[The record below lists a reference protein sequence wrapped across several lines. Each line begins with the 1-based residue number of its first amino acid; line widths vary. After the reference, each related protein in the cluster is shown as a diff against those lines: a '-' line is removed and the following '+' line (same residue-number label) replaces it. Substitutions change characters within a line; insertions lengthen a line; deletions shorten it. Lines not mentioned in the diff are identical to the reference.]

1 MTSQSPQQPL
11 VVHGTWSALRR
22 HVLPLLLRQRW
33 LLLAGL
39 ATLILVDWAQLW
51 APRLSG
57 QAINALQEGASLAGP
72 VWSLVAVG
80 VAVAALRWLWRVC
93 FVGASRRVR
102 RDLRARLYDRVL
114 GLDGLARSRYSSGDL
129 ITRATTDVEAVGMAC
144 GFGILAAADAL
155 VMILLVAHRVPAVG
169 GLQAAWA
176 LIPLPFMALWVL
188 WAGRQVHHRFQA
200 VQEGNSALSE
210 EARELLAASRYVKG
224 SGRAAELCQGFVQA
238 NAAQRAAALDLAR
251 INSWFDPVIMSLA
264 AIAQAILLLAV
275 GARVIAGELAVGA
288 VVELAG
294 YVALL
299 TWPAMA
305 IGWSVNLLQRGAV
318 AGGRIGAVIDEP
330 TTMPCPAQP
339 LSLATANSLR
349 VVDLDLQL
357 GTEQVL
363 SSIDL
368 ELQVGEVVGLVGPS
382 GAGKTTLLRC
392 LARLQAVPS
401 SSLFYGSVA
410 AEDADPAAARGLVA
424 FAAQEPVLFAGTV
437 RENICLADADCPQQR
452 VEAAARAAGIHDE
465 ILSLPSGYE
474 APLGERG
481 LTLSGGQRAR
491 IGLAR
496 ALVCEVPFLLLDDCL
511 AAVDGDRAAQ
521 VVAGLRAAVGSRGAL
536 VVAHRLAT
544 VAACDRILVLEG
556 GRISEQGTHHQL
568 LQAGGHYAQI
578 WALQHGA
585 TSDGRTADD
594 GGGHDG

>member
-1 MTSQSPQQPL
+1 MVDQAPSSPAPRA
-11 VVHGTWSALRR
+11 WSALRR

-33 LLLAGL
+33 RLLLGL
-39 ATLILVDWAQLW
+39 ATLVVVDVAQLIS
-51 APRLSG
+51 PRLMG
-57 QAINALQEGASLAGP
+57 QAVDALAEGAE
-72 VWSLVAVG
+72 VWSIALLVLGLGALVAV
-80 VAVAALRWLWRVC
+80 LRWLWRIC

-102 RDLRARLYDRVL
+102 RDLRARLFDRVL
-114 GLDGLARSRYSSGDL
+114 GLDGQARSRYSSGDL
-129 ITRATTDVEAVGMAC
+129 ITRSTTDVEAVGMAC

-155 VMILLVAHRVPAVG
+155 VMILLVAQRVPAVG
-169 GLQAAWA
+169 GSAAAWA
-176 LIPLPFMALWVL
+176 LLPLPLMAIWVL
-188 WAGRQVHHRFQA
+188 WAGRQVHRRFQA

-224 SGRAAELCQGFVQA
+224 SGRGEDLSQGFVRA

-251 INSWFDPVIMSLA
+251 INAWFDPMIMALA

-275 GARVIAGELAVGA
+275 GGRVIAGELPVGA

-318 AGGRIGAVIDEP
+318 AGARIGAVIDEP
-330 TTMPCPAQP
+330 SSMPCPAQP
-339 LSLATANSLR
+339 ASLAGVSRLR
-349 VVDLDLQL
+349 VCQLDLHL
-357 GTEQVL
+357 GDEPVL
-363 SSIDL
+363 RGLDL
-368 ELQVGEVVGLVGPS
+368 ELRVGELVGLVGPS
-382 GAGKTTLLRC
+382 GAGKSTLLRC
-392 LARLQAVPS
+392 LARLQAVPPG
-401 SSLFYGSVA
+401 SLYYGAVA
-410 AEDADPAAARGLVA
+410 AEDADPTEARSLIA
-424 FAAQEPVLFAGTV
+424 LAAQEPVLFAGSV
-437 RENICLADADCPQQR
+437 RENICLADADCPQER
-452 VEAAARAAGIHDE
+452 VVAAARAAGIHEE
-465 ILSLPSGYE
+465 ILSLPGGYE

-521 VVAGLRAAVGSRGAL
+521 VVAGLRQAVGSRGAL

-556 GRISEQGTHHQL
+556 GRLSESGSHEAL
-568 LQAGGHYAQI
+568 LRQGGHYAQI
-578 WALQHGA
+578 WALQHGQ
-585 TSDGRTADD
+585 SDAASGA
-594 GGGHDG
+594 GHD